1 MTSWKRIQMR
11 RLLRYECGWLAAEC
25 QEEPVEVNDAPVLR
39 EFNEYTNICPTHIC
53 ALHGMR

>member
-1 MTSWKRIQMR
+1 MR